1 MFLTTGFDGGAQAL
15 RKSGQCK
22 RYGRDLMAAAGEC
35 PCAMEVGWFPWEV
48 ERRAAAQWGEGE
60 QGLAAMDREGA
71 P

>member
-1 MFLTTGFDGGAQAL
+1 MRSAGLQGVAPWGGNS
-15 RKSGQCK
+15 R
-22 RYGRDLMAAAGEC
+22 AAAGEC
-35 PCAMEVGWFPWEV
+35 SCAMEVGWFPWEV